1 MLLLKKYI
9 RPQKGQILILSV
21 VILPLLLMITILIIE
36 VGNVYIRQSELQ
48 DAADTAVI
56 AFANNKQ
63 PATVANLINLNIN
76 ELEDSDLTIYTSQNN
91 NRFYVKLEETIKPI
105 FFKLSEDLTLPKL
118 KIYSAASEDKKLILL
133 PQTEPTWTKYQP

>member
-1 MLLLKKYI
+1 
-9 RPQKGQILILSV
+9 
-21 VILPLLLMITILIIE
+21 MITILIIE